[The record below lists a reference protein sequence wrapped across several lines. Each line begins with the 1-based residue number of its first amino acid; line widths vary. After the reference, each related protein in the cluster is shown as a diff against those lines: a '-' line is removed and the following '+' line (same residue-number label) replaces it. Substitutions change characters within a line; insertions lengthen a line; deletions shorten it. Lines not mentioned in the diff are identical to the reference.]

1 MSRSALSYALL
12 AVAVMAAAALYR
24 LLEQRRHGASLDARL
39 AQIVAPGTHPI
50 PCSDVAAT
58 RPLVLLALGQ
68 SNAGNHGAP
77 SARAAPPVT
86 LIAEG
91 QCLTATDPLPGGTGT
106 GGSIWQRLPALLSA
120 PQGARPVVLSVLS
133 VLAVDATSIADWTAA
148 QSPLRERLAAHVAAM
163 RRLDLAPALVLW
175 QHGEADARGG
185 TSAADYAAGLGRLAA
200 ALSEAGANAPIVLAR
215 STICQSAPNG
225 AIRSAI
231 AASVA
236 NDRRFR
242 LGPDTDTLSSDA
254 FRTGCHLTADG
265 LDSAAKMWAA
275 TISSEASTIRPAP
288 WPNTENASVSSPGG
302 SDH

>member
-1 MSRSALSYALL
+1 MSRRTLSCALL
-12 AVAVMAAAALYR
+12 AVAVMAAAALY
-24 LLEQRRHGASLDARL
+24 QWVAHHPHGAPLNARL
-39 AQIVAPGTHPI
+39 AQIVAPGKHAQI
-50 PCSDVAAT
+50 PCAELAAT

-77 SARAAPPVT
+77 SARAAAPVT

-91 QCLTATDPLPGGTGT
+91 KCLTAADPLPGATGT

-120 PQGARPVVLSVLS
+120 PLDARPVVLS
-133 VLAVDATSIADWTAA
+133 VLAVDATSIADWTEA
-148 QSPLRERLAAHVAAM
+148 QSPLRERLAAQVAAM
-163 RRLDLAPALVLW
+163 HRLGLAPALVLW
-175 QHGEADARGG
+175 QQGEADARDG
-185 TSAADYAAGLGRLAA
+185 TSEADYAAGLGRLAA
-200 ALSEAGANAPIVLAR
+200 ALSEAGTNAPIVLAR
-215 STICQSAPNG
+215 STICQSAPNS
-225 AIRSAI
+225 AIRNAI
-231 AASVA
+231 EASVA

-288 WPNTENASVSSPGG
+288 WPNKENASGSSPVGF
-302 SDH
+302 DH